1 MGTSFILFL
10 VGGITLTVLGIILRR
25 DGKKS
30 SNAKNHGYGLVSIF
44 LGSYLL
50 IIGSAHSFLRKAAWT
65 DDSLQL
71 FLYILSGTTLLFA
84 VMFGIS
90 LLLHSL
96 KSSSKI
102 GLISAAIWT
111 ISAISVAVI
120 AFFKVSSMNDG
131 WTSERQK
138 RFIDKCKSEDK
149 YDCDCTLKIIKSTYP
164 NPEDYNAVIDDETKN
179 SAAISTLKD
188 KFNSQC
194 LKCDSAKMKRET
206 LTIDLPI

>member
-111 ISAISVAVI
+111 ISAISVTVI
-120 AFFKVSSMNDG
+120 CFFKVSSMNDG
-131 WTSERQK
+131 WTKENTT
-138 RFIDKCKSEDK
+138 DLVNACKSDGK
-149 YDCDCTLKIIKSTYP
+149 YDCDCKLDYIIKNYP
-164 NPEDYNAVIDDETKN
+164 NKEEYNEKMGDESKYPD
-179 SAAISTLKD
+179 KD
-188 KFNSQC
+188 KMDVYLEKNC
-194 LKCDSAKMKRET
+194 LKCDSLKMKRET

>member
-10 VGGITLTVLGIILRR
+10 IGGITLTVLGIFLRR

-120 AFFKVSSMNDG
+120 CFFKVSSMNDG
-131 WTSERQK
+131 WTKENMTE
-138 RFIDKCKSEDK
+138 IDKQCKSDGK
-149 YDCDCTLKIIKSTYP
+149 FDCDCKLDYIIKNYP
-164 NPEDYNAVIDDETKN
+164 NKEDYNEKMGDESKYPDEDKMDVYLEKN
-179 SAAISTLKD
+179 
-188 KFNSQC
+188 C
-194 LKCDSAKMKRET
+194 LKCDSLKMKRET
-206 LTIDLPI
+206 LIIDLPI